1 MTNKHEPK
9 FDLVVACDLNRGIG
23 KENGLP
29 WRLPGD
35 MKQFRELTSSVRDSS
50 KRNAV
55 LMGRKTWESIPTKFR
70 PLPHRVNV
78 VLSRDAGYRVDGNL
92 DEPIHRADPSHADQ
106 HVAAD
111 PQSIATERQVIATE
125 RQVIA
130 KQQVIAA
137 DSIESAFEKLSH
149 REIENY
155 FIIGGA
161 HLYEQA
167 VHHPSCNFLYLT
179 QIDEIFDC
187 DVFFPS
193 YEQLFTLVST
203 SKTFT
208 ENGIRY
214 CFKKYQRKP

>member
-1 MTNKHEPK
+1 MTKNLTPK

-35 MKQFRELTSSVRDSS
+35 MKHFRDLTSTVENSQ

-55 LMGRKTWESIPTKFR
+55 LMGRKTWESIPPKFR
-70 PLPHRVNV
+70 PLANRVNV
-78 VLSRDAGYRVDGNL
+78 VLTRNAAYDL
-92 DEPIHRADPSHADQ
+92 DLQAITAE
-106 HVAAD
+106 
-111 PQSIATERQVIATE
+111 
-125 RQVIA
+125 
-130 KQQVIAA
+130 
-137 DSIESAFEKLSH
+137 SIESAIEKLSEL
-149 REIENY
+149 EIEKY

-167 VHHPSCNFLYLT
+167 VHHSSCNFLYLT
-179 QIDEIFDC
+179 EIDEIFQC

-193 YEQLFTLVST
+193 FEPLFTLIST
-203 SKTFT
+203 SKTFD

-214 CFKKYQRKP
+214 CYKKYQRKE

>member
-1 MTNKHEPK
+1 MTKNLETK

-35 MKQFRELTSSVRDSS
+35 MKHFRDLTSTVDDSQ

-70 PLPHRVNV
+70 PLPNRVNV
-78 VLSRDAGYRVDGNL
+78 VLTHNGAYNL
-92 DEPIHRADPSHADQ
+92 DPQAI
-106 HVAAD
+106 VA
-111 PQSIATERQVIATE
+111 E
-125 RQVIA
+125 
-130 KQQVIAA
+130 
-137 DSIESAFEKLSH
+137 SIESAFEKLSEM
-149 REIENY
+149 EIEKY

-167 VHHPSCNFLYLT
+167 VHHPLCNLLYLT
-179 QIDEIFDC
+179 EIDAKFQC

-193 YEQLFTLVST
+193 FEPLFTLIST
-203 SKTFT
+203 SKTFE

-214 CFKKYQRKP
+214 CYKKYQRNQ

>member
-1 MTNKHEPK
+1 MCTRDSSNSQCQYRMTTILEAK
-9 FDLVVACDLNRGIG
+9 FDLVVACDSNRGIG

-35 MKQFRELTSSVRDSS
+35 MKHFRELTSKVENAS

-55 LMGRKTWESIPTKFR
+55 LMGRKTWESIPKKFR
-70 PLPHRVNV
+70 PLPDRVNA
-78 VLSRDAGYRVDGNL
+78 VLTRNTSYQINQSEGIVDSKS
-92 DEPIHRADPSHADQ
+92 PS
-106 HVAAD
+106 
-111 PQSIATERQVIATE
+111 
-125 RQVIA
+125 
-130 KQQVIAA
+130 
-137 DSIESAFEKLSH
+137 DSIIVCDSIDSALDKLSKL
-149 REIENY
+149 EIEKY

-179 QIDEIFDC
+179 EIDEKFEC

-193 YEQLFTLVST
+193 YENLFTLVST
-203 SKTFT
+203 SKTFD

-214 CFKKYQRKP
+214 CFKKYQRTT

>member
-1 MTNKHEPK
+1 MTKSLEPK

-35 MKQFRELTSSVRDSS
+35 MKHFRDLTSTVEDSR

-55 LMGRKTWESIPTKFR
+55 LMGRKTWESIPDKFR
-70 PLPHRVNV
+70 PLPNRVNV
-78 VLSRDAGYRVDGNL
+78 VLTRNSAYRL
-92 DEPIHRADPSHADQ
+92 
-106 HVAAD
+106 D
-111 PQSIATERQVIATE
+111 PQVIIAE
-125 RQVIA
+125 
-130 KQQVIAA
+130 
-137 DSIESAFEKLSH
+137 SIESAIEKLSQL
-149 REIENY
+149 EIEKY

-179 QIDEIFDC
+179 EIDEKFHC
-187 DVFFPS
+187 DAFFPS
-193 YEQLFTLVST
+193 FEPLFTLIST
-203 SKTFT
+203 SKTFN

-214 CFKKYQRKP
+214 CYKKYQRKE

>member
-1 MTNKHEPK
+1 MTENQAPK

-35 MKQFRELTSSVRDSS
+35 MKHFRDLTSTVEDPQ

-55 LMGRKTWESIPTKFR
+55 LMGRKTWESIPPKFR
-70 PLPHRVNV
+70 PLPNRVNV
-78 VLSRDAGYRVDGNL
+78 VLTHNPAYNL
-92 DEPIHRADPSHADQ
+92 DPPSI
-106 HVAAD
+106 VA
-111 PQSIATERQVIATE
+111 E
-125 RQVIA
+125 
-130 KQQVIAA
+130 
-137 DSIESAFEKLSH
+137 SIESALAKLSH
-149 REIENY
+149 LEIEKY

-179 QIDEIFDC
+179 EIDEKFQC

-193 YEQLFTLVST
+193 FEALFSLIST
-203 SKTFT
+203 SKTHD

-214 CFKKYQRKP
+214 CFKKYQRKE